1 MGLKIVYEK
10 EEKIDVPKVKF
21 RTSDYNTSAEANMF
35 NDLMF
40 IEGAISKQDYQR
52 NARKIRDTAGVF
64 RYVRW

>member
-1 MGLKIVYEK
+1 MGLKITYEK
-10 EEKIDVPKVKF
+10 TDTPKVRF
-21 RTSDYNTSAEANMF
+21 RVSDYNTSAEANMF

>member
-1 MGLKIVYEK
+1 MGLKITYEK

-21 RTSDYNTSAEANMF
+21 RTSDYNMF
-35 NDLMF
+35 NELMF
-40 IEGAISKQDYQR
+40 LEGAISKQDYQR